1 MQCDANPNLTSRKER
16 SEESPRGL
24 SEMQFST
31 RASMTNEGV
40 RRCPRTLFSVPI
52 RLHHLIPGGISTTR
66 GITLD
71 ISEGGLGA
79 LVQGD
84 LRLGEAVEIDLQ
96 LPGNSLSTV
105 AIVRHTSNVRSGF
118 EFLGMTPEERLQIT
132 KTCSQH
138 LATPAETS
146 RQRT

>member
-1 MQCDANPNLTSRKER
+1 MQGDANPRLTDRTER
-16 SEESPRGL
+16 SEEPPREL

-31 RASMTNEGV
+31 RASIATNEGV

-84 LRLGEAVEIDLQ
+84 LRLGETVEIDLQ

-118 EFLGMTPEERLQIT
+118 EFLGITPEERLQIA
-132 KTCSQH
+132 KTCGRH
-138 LATPAETS
+138 LLNQAGS
-146 RQRT
+146 VNDF

>member
-1 MQCDANPNLTSRKER
+1 MA
-16 SEESPRGL
+16 
-24 SEMQFST
+24 
-31 RASMTNEGV
+31 TNEGV
-40 RRCPRTLFSVPI
+40 RRCSRTLFSVPI
-52 RLHHLIPGGISTTR
+52 RLRHLIPGGISTRR

-84 LRLGEAVEIDLQ
+84 LRLGETVEIDLQ

-118 EFLGMTPEERLQIT
+118 EFLGITPEERLQIA
-132 KTCSQH
+132 KTCGRH
-138 LATPAETS
+138 LLNQAGS
-146 RQRT
+146 VNDF